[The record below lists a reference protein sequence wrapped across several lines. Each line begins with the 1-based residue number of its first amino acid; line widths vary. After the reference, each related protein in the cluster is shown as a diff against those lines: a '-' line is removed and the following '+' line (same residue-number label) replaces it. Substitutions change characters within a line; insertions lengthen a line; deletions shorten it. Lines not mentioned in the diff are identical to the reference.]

1 MSEILEEREQKLKTV
16 FIIFYHNLQAKQES
30 LSNTVRT
37 QYTLKGKTN
46 FKTMC
51 KVKS

>member
-16 FIIFYHNLQAKQES
+16 FIILYHNLEVKQES
-30 LSNTVRT
+30 FSNTVRT
-37 QYTLKGKTN
+37 QYTLKGKTI
-46 FKTMC
+46 FKIMC